1 MEQMGRPGE
10 ELREIQGERGDERFM
25 VEDKNKVVIIPEFL
39 TVRQLATAMDVSPID
54 IIKELM
60 NAGLMVN
67 INQQI
72 DFDTAAIVAHEMG
85 FEAQPET
92 PLQVEEA
99 EGGEA
104 AAPVKQQFIADEAP
118 EDLVSRP
125 PVVTILG
132 HVDHGKT
139 KLLDAIQ
146 HTKVADS
153 EAGGI
158 TQHIGAYRIAYQGK
172 QITFLDTPGHE
183 AFTAMRA
190 RGAQGAD
197 IAVLVVAAD
206 SGVQPQTKE
215 AIAHARAAR
224 VPIIVA
230 LNKIDKP
237 NANPDLVKQQLA
249 DVGLTVDEWGGEVIC
264 VPVSAKYKTNI
275 EDLLENILLVSEVA
289 DLRANPNRPAVGTV
303 VEGRLDTSKGP
314 MATILVQNGTLRVG
328 DAVVIGEIY
337 GRVRAMF
344 DDKGERVREA
354 PPSMPVVI
362 FGLSEVPTAGDIL
375 EVTQNERTAR
385 MIASRRAAERQEAAG
400 RPTKAFTLDDLYDQF
415 QAGQVKE
422 LNLIVKADVQ
432 GSIEP
437 IVNSLQ
443 KLGDEALQV
452 NILHQ
457 ATGRI
462 NESDIML
469 AVASRAIVIGFN
481 VTVDPAARRMAESA
495 GVDVRVYD
503 VIYRLIDDVDK
514 ALKGLLEPVYEDV
527 ITGHAEVRA
536 IFRIPH
542 MGKVAGVYVVDGEIA
557 RNALAK
563 VRRGDEVICDGRI
576 TSLKR
581 FTEDVKEVKA
591 GFECGVG
598 LENRED
604 FEEGDIIETYRKER
618 VS

>member
-1 MEQMGRPGE
+1 
-10 ELREIQGERGDERFM
+10 M
-25 VEDKNKVVIIPEFL
+25 VEEQVKVVVVPEFL
-39 TVRQLATAMDVSPID
+39 TVRQLATLMDVSPID
-54 IIKELM
+54 VIKELM

-72 DFDTAAIVAHEMG
+72 DFDTAAIVAQDMG
-85 FEAQPET
+85 FEVQPES
-92 PLQVEEA
+92 PLQVEVE
-99 EGGEA
+99 EEV
-104 AAPVKQQFIADEAP
+104 AAPVKQQFIAGEAP
-118 EDLVSRP
+118 ENLVSRP
-125 PVVTILG
+125 PVITILG

-139 KLLDAIQ
+139 KLLDAIR
-146 HTKVADS
+146 HTNVADS

-158 TQHIGAYRIAYQGK
+158 TQHIGAYQITHQGK

-206 SGVQPQTKE
+206 DGVQPQTKE
-215 AIAHARAAR
+215 AIAHALAAR

-230 LNKIDKP
+230 LNKVDKP
-237 NANPDLVKQQLA
+237 NANPDVVKQQLA
-249 DVGLTVDEWGGEVIC
+249 DAGLVVDDWGGDVIC

-275 EDLLENILLVSEVA
+275 EELLENILLVSEVA
-289 DLRANPNRPAVGTV
+289 DLRANPNRLAIGTV
-303 VEGRLDTSKGP
+303 VEGRLDKSKGP

-344 DDKGERVREA
+344 NDKGKRVKEA

-362 FGLSEVPTAGDIL
+362 SGLSDVPTAGDIL
-375 EVTQNERTAR
+375 EVIENERIAR
-385 MIASRRAAERQEAAG
+385 MMASSRAAKRQEAAF

-415 QAGQVKE
+415 QAGKIKE
-422 LNLIVKADVQ
+422 LNLIIKVDVQ

-437 IVNSLQ
+437 IITSLQ

-457 ATGRI
+457 ATGNI
-462 NESDIML
+462 TESDIML

-481 VTVDPAARRMAESA
+481 VAVDPAARRMAESE

-503 VIYRLIDDVDK
+503 IIYRLIDDVDK
-514 ALKGLLEPVYEDV
+514 ALKGLLEPVYQDV
-527 ITGHAEVRA
+527 VTGHAEVRA
-536 IFRIPH
+536 VFRISNL
-542 MGKVAGVYVVDGEIA
+542 GKVAGVYVLDGEIT
-557 RNALAK
+557 RNSLIK
-563 VRRGDEVICDGRI
+563 VRRGEEVIYDGRVA
-576 TSLKR
+576 SLKR
-581 FTEDVKEVKA
+581 FTEDVKEVRA
-591 GFECGVG
+591 GFECGISLDKFDG
-598 LENRED
+598 FAEK
-604 FEEGDIIETYRKER
+604 DIIEAYQKER

>member
-1 MEQMGRPGE
+1 
-10 ELREIQGERGDERFM
+10 M
-25 VEDKNKVVIIPEFL
+25 VEERTRVVVIPEFL
-39 TVRQLATAMDVSPID
+39 TVRQLANLMSVSPID

-72 DFDTAAIVAHEMG
+72 DFDTAAIVAQDMG
-85 FEAQPET
+85 FEVQPES
-92 PLQVEEA
+92 PLQVEVVE
-99 EGGEA
+99 EA
-104 AAPVKQQFIADEAP
+104 AAPVKQQFIAGEAP

-139 KLLDAIQ
+139 KLLDAIR
-146 HTKVADS
+146 HTNVAES

-158 TQHIGAYRIAYQGK
+158 TQHIGAYQIVYDGK
-172 QITFLDTPGHE
+172 PITFLDTPGHE

-206 SGVQPQTKE
+206 DGVQPQTIE
-215 AIAHARAAR
+215 AIAHARAAH

-237 NANPDLVKQQLA
+237 NANPDVVKQQLA
-249 DVGLTVDEWGGEVIC
+249 DAGLVVDDWGGDVIC
-264 VPVSAKYKTNI
+264 VPVSAKHKINI
-275 EDLLENILLVSEVA
+275 EELLENILLVSEVA
-289 DLRANPNRPAVGTV
+289 ELKANPNRPAVGTV
-303 VEGRLDTSKGP
+303 VEGRLDKSKGA

-344 DDKGERVREA
+344 NDKGKQVKEA

-362 FGLSEVPTAGDIL
+362 SGLSDVPTAGDIL
-375 EVTQNERTAR
+375 EVVENERTAR
-385 MIASRRAAERQEAAG
+385 MIANNRAARRQEAAA
-400 RPTKAFTLDDLYDQF
+400 RPTRVFTLDDLYNQF

-422 LNLIVKADVQ
+422 LNLIIKADVQ

-437 IVNSLQ
+437 IVTSLQ
-443 KLGDEALQV
+443 KLGDESLQV

-457 ATGRI
+457 ATGNI
-462 NESDIML
+462 TESDIML
-469 AVASRAIVIGFN
+469 AIASRAIVIGFN
-481 VTVDPAARRMAESA
+481 VTVDPAARRMAESE

-503 VIYRLIDDVDK
+503 IIYRLIDDVDK
-514 ALKGLLEPVYEDV
+514 ALKGLLEPVYQDV
-527 ITGHAEVRA
+527 VTGHAEVRA
-536 IFRIPH
+536 VFRIS
-542 MGKVAGVYVVDGEIA
+542 GVGRVAGAYVLDGEIA
-557 RNALAK
+557 RNSLAR
-563 VRRGDEVICDGRI
+563 VRRGEEVIYNGRI
-576 TSLKR
+576 ASLKR

-591 GFECGVG
+591 GFECGIS
-598 LENRED
+598 LEKFDD
-604 FEEGDIIETYRKER
+604 FREGDVIEVYRKER